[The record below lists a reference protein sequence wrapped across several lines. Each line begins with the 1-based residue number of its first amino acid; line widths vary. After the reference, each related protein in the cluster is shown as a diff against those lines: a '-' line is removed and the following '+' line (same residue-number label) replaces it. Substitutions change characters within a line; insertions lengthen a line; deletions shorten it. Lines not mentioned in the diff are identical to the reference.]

1 MYTAYLGC
9 CIHGSSKSLRT
20 TRIIAT
26 CIVLHLFWEPLYTHS
41 AHKKFHRMLQI
52 VMSETGD
59 TNQSNI
65 FTIGVAVT
73 GVLYFMFLTYVAVQA
88 EQYSFRVAKDNNH
101 RNETCSIT
109 PSVRCLTVNIKSVS
123 DHDKTL
129 NTRVISF
136 EDGESENTLINIVN
150 RNIQVTTWTDT
161 NHFILERFTEDYRK
175 EGSENTINQLIAYTI
190 LKDDLES
197 KKDEYSKKVS
207 EIVFPWKSDF
217 TVPYFSNGSYTLCV
231 ISRY

>member
-1 MYTAYLGC
+1 
-9 CIHGSSKSLRT
+9 
-20 TRIIAT
+20 
-26 CIVLHLFWEPLYTHS
+26 
-41 AHKKFHRMLQI
+41 
-52 VMSETGD
+52 MSETGD

-109 PSVRCLTVNIKSVS
+109 PSVRCLTVKINSVS
-123 DHDKTL
+123 DHDND

-136 EDGESENTLINIVN
+136 GDGESENSLIDIVN
-150 RNIQVTTWTDT
+150 RNIQVTAWTDT

-175 EGSENTINQLIAYTI
+175 EGSENIRNKLVAYTI
-190 LKDDLES
+190 LKDDSKS
-197 KKDEYSKKVS
+197 KKDEYSKKAG
-207 EIVFPWKSDF
+207 EIVFPWKSVF
-217 TVPYFSNGSYTLCV
+217 EVPYFSNGLYTLCV
-231 ISRY
+231 ISRH